1 MKNECS
7 IIRDILPLYVENM
20 VSEDTSEFVKEHLE
34 SCPVCRAELEKLRE
48 PVEVQTE
55 PQPDMDAAPLKRL
68 KKALLMKKVQTILCT
83 AAVLLALMLS
93 VISFLTAPEYFAYS
107 PELVTVTEEA
117 NGALTL
123 SFSNEVTNY
132 KLQQIADPDDRN
144 TVYHLEVWTSA
155 WDRAFHRPGVQ
166 AVTAAPESGK
176 PLLVYFTQFINGH
189 AESSSDSSVC
199 IYGTAPDSGG
209 WVALAGLSLGY
220 WLLFNIAL
228 FLILI
233 GVWFKLR
240 RKEKSRRRVEHLLPI
255 PIAYGLGHL
264 CVMGFRTAS
273 CSEWRDFQL
282 ILAVGVLFYCAMLLA
297 LSIFYNVKEL
307 RGIKREGEN
316 E

>member
-34 SCPVCRAELEKLRE
+34 SCPACRAELEKLRE

-83 AAVLLALMLS
+83 AAVLLAL
-93 VISFLTAPEYFAYS
+93 TATP
-107 PELVTVTEEA
+107 LVWASRQEEA
-117 NGALTL
+117 NGAVTL
-123 SFSNEVTNY
+123 SFGNEVTNY

-144 TVYHLEVWTSA
+144 TVYHLEVWTSV

-240 RKEKSRRRVEHLLPI
+240 RKEKSRRRVERLLPI

-307 RGIKREGEN
+307 RGVKREGEN